1 MILHVQLIIVLS
13 VVQII
18 NTCTLSIKQN
28 KNIIFHKHSSHPC
41 PSLPLSSYF
50 YLSYHFYI
58 SHLEHLDFDTGVGHI
73 T

>member
-1 MILHVQLIIVLS
+1 MILHVQIIIVLS
-13 VVQII
+13 VGQII
-18 NTCTLSIKQN
+18 NACTLSLKQN

>member
-28 KNIIFHKHSSHPC
+28 KNIIFHTHSSHPC
-41 PSLPLSSYF
+41 PSLPLSS
-50 YLSYHFYI
+50 HFY
-58 SHLEHLDFDTGVGHI
+58 STHLEHLDFETVL
-73 T
+73 